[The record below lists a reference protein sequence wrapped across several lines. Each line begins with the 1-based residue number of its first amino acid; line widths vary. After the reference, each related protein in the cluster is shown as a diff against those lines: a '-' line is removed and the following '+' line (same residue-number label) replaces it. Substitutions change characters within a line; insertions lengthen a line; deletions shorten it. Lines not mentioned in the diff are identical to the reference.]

1 MNCIPVEILPIARED
16 VDNALITIAAD
27 EPAAANRLLDELLA
41 ALDQIS
47 RFPLSAPEVMVGIRR
62 VRRYYRVPVRHNNI
76 YYRIVGEK
84 IIVMRVLHER
94 MDAPRHL
101 P

>member
-27 EPAAANRLLDELLA
+27 DPAAANRLLDELLA
-41 ALDQIS
+41 TLDQIS
-47 RFPLSAPEVMVGIRR
+47 RFPLSAPEVMVGNRR
-62 VRRYYRVPVRHNNI
+62 VRRYYRVPVRHYNI

-84 IIVMRVLHER
+84 IIAMRVLHER